1 MVPAT
6 FLYSLYLTVYRTDI
20 SPSQTLSVF
29 PKVSV
34 LERVVS
40 TTVVLE
46 LLVRSLLI
54 GRKKQWRVILS
65 IVSVLFGVRETHH
78 NFSSDIYYP
87 DLWSDA
93 YGISTLV
100 SQKSFHGETSGGVA
114 KCRLFSMKILRLHF
128 WWFFHA
134 HLKQKNGLSFVFP
147 TLKPTWDF
155 EVCLSRAEL
164 SKRMTDILSLFAIN
178 TISRIF
184 LFDFPLKGGCQRL
197 FW

>member
-1 MVPAT
+1 MAKNLLQPVRNTVDSLTPQLNEHLELVPAT

-54 GRKKQWRVILS
+54 GRRKQWRVILS

-87 DLWSDA
+87 DL
-93 YGISTLV
+93 
-100 SQKSFHGETSGGVA
+100 
-114 KCRLFSMKILRLHF
+114 
-128 WWFFHA
+128 
-134 HLKQKNGLSFVFP
+134 
-147 TLKPTWDF
+147 
-155 EVCLSRAEL
+155 
-164 SKRMTDILSLFAIN
+164 
-178 TISRIF
+178 
-184 LFDFPLKGGCQRL
+184 
-197 FW
+197 